1 MTDKSIPIE
10 LNEEQNARFDLITRS
25 LQEVLGGDIIKQ
37 KLSKAEQLKCY
48 WGSAPTG
55 RHTAH
60 VGYFVPLVKIAD
72 FLRAGVEVKILL
84 ADIHAFLDNMKAP
97 FELVQDRVKYYTKL
111 LRAIFVSLDVP
122 VDKLIFV
129 VGSSYQLTPQYSM
142 DNYRL
147 AAMTTEHD
155 AKKAGAEVVK
165 QVSSPLLSGML
176 YPGLQALDEEHLG
189 CDFQFGG
196 VDQRKIFVMAESV
209 LPKLGYAKR
218 AHLMNAMV
226 PGLAGGKMSSSDPN
240 SKIDFL
246 DSAADVKKKIKLAFC
261 EEGNIEENG
270 LLAFLKA
277 VVFPIAAYKQQ
288 AKGKSPFVGEGA
300 DEKDLYSVTR
310 PERFGGSLHYTEYT
324 KLEEDFANK
333 AVHPGDLKKA
343 VEEAINTLLDPIRN
357 TFESDA
363 EFKAIERA
371 AYPPPIDP
379 AAAAKEAK
387 KAKNEAKKNKAKASA
402 ANFQQQSID
411 SVAEQVEKVE
421 IPKQ

>member
-1 MTDKSIPIE
+1 M
-10 LNEEQNARFDLITRS
+10 
-25 LQEVLGGDIIKQ
+25 
-37 KLSKAEQLKCY
+37 
-48 WGSAPTG
+48 
-55 RHTAH
+55 
-60 VGYFVPLVKIAD
+60 
-72 FLRAGVEVKILL
+72 LL
-84 ADIHAFLDNMKAP
+84 ADIHAFLDNLKAP
-97 FELVQDRVKYYTKL
+97 FDLVQDRVKYYTKL
-111 LRAIFVSLDVP
+111 LRSIFISLDVP

-196 VDQRKIFVMAESV
+196 VDQRKIFVMAESI
-209 LPKLGYAKR
+209 LPRLGYAKR

-261 EEGNIEENG
+261 EEGNVEENG

-277 VVFPIAAYKQQ
+277 VVFPIASYKQLI
-288 AKGKSPFVGEGA
+288 KGSSPFAAEGA
-300 DEKDLYSVTR
+300 AQGSFFSVIR
-310 PERFGGSLHYTEYT
+310 PDRFGGSLHYTDYSR
-324 KLEEDFANK
+324 LEQDFASK
-333 AVHPGDLKKA
+333 ALHPGDLKKA
-343 VEEAINTLLDPIRN
+343 VEEAINTLLDPIRKD
-357 TFESDA
+357 FESDDD
-363 EFKAIERA
+363 FKAIERA
-371 AYPPPIDP
+371 AYPPPVDS

-387 KAKNEAKKNKAKASA
+387 KAKNEAKKNKSKASA
-402 ANFQQQSID
+402 ANFQQQSVD

>member
-1 MTDKSIPIE
+1 M
-10 LNEEQNARFDLITRS
+10 
-25 LQEVLGGDIIKQ
+25 
-37 KLSKAEQLKCY
+37 
-48 WGSAPTG
+48 
-55 RHTAH
+55 
-60 VGYFVPLVKIAD
+60 
-72 FLRAGVEVKILL
+72 EVKVLL
-84 ADIHAFLDNMKAP
+84 ADIHAFLDNLKAP

-111 LRAIFVSLDVP
+111 LRSIFISLDVP
-122 VDKLIFV
+122 VEKLIFV

-176 YPGLQALDEEHLG
+176 YPGLQALDEEYLQ

-196 VDQRKIFVMAESV
+196 VDQRKIFVMAESI

-277 VVFPIAAYKQQ
+277 VVFPIASFKQLS
-288 AKGKSPFVGEGA
+288 KGASPFAAAAESTQA
-300 DEKDLYSVTR
+300 LFSVTR
-310 PERFGGSLHYTEYT
+310 PDKFGGSLHYTEYE
-324 KLEEDFANK
+324 KLENDFATK

-343 VEEAINTLLDPIRN
+343 VEEAINTLLDPIRKD
-357 TFESDA
+357 FENDE
-363 EFKAIERA
+363 EFKAVEKA
-371 AYPPPIDP
+371 AYPPPMDP

-402 ANFQQQSID
+402 ATFQQQSID
-411 SVAEQVEKVE
+411 SVAEQVDKID